1 MNSYIDERS
10 KEKKPILTPIFFM
23 YLHNFYIKWAIFF
36 LCSWNMYRKIEW
48 FIILFAKNVFQ
59 ITLFEFGNL
68 NISKCMKEY
77 LYTNAANFNDLVDFV
92 ALKKE

>member
-1 MNSYIDERS
+1 
-10 KEKKPILTPIFFM
+10 
-23 YLHNFYIKWAIFF
+23 
-36 LCSWNMYRKIEW
+36 MYRKIEW